1 MDKKKAKK
9 PTDQNCF
16 HGTNK
21 YTNGSYGY
29 LSVFLCLF
37 YFSLTG
43 DPVEKNSGKA
53 VGYAY
58 LDVVRDYKNMT
69 QSSKQLSSIDF

>member
-1 MDKKKAKK
+1 MDKKMANK

-21 YTNGSYGY
+21 YTNGRHGY

-37 YFSLTG
+37 YFPLKCH
-43 DPVEKNSGKA
+43 PLEKNPRKA
-53 VGYAY
+53 AGYA
-58 LDVVRDYKNMT
+58 
-69 QSSKQLSSIDF
+69 